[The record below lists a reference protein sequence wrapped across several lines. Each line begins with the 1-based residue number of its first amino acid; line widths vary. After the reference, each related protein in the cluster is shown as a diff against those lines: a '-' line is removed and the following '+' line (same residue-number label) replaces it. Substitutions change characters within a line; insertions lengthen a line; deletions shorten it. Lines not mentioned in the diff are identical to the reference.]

1 MPSVV
6 VVASLTVTFN
16 DVFAE
21 AKSPETASIASE
33 RDVSAAARASDS
45 AFSFVSK
52 SDVSPPAA
60 SFVNVPAGSMTYA
73 SA

>member
-1 MPSVV
+1 MPSVA
-6 VVASLTVTFN
+6 VVASSTVTFN

-21 AKSPETASIASE
+21 AKSSEIVPIALE
-33 RDVSAAARASDS
+33 RDVSAAARVADS
-45 AFSFVSK
+45 LFSCVSK
-52 SDVSPPAA
+52 SVVSPPAA